1 MNNSETQQEYYQRL
15 GLLYLSALL
24 HHIPNKAMS
33 AAFSTILG
41 SHPGFSYVLEI
52 ADRYAFTQAG
62 MLSPG
67 FFQTVAS
74 PFENIGDE
82 NRTDLVNAFPQTKLS
97 LSKSSF
103 PAPKS
108 EIDNNVEGLWE
119 DFASGFENNNF
130 ENSEEAVENSKAVL
144 NSLSQ
149 FATAIPNPGN
159 VNPSVSWYDYAKM
172 KAGLAVCIAEYTGW
186 KNRAIGDEE
195 EPLIIIRADIS
206 GIQRFIYDIASKQA
220 SKNLKGRSFYVQL
233 LSDAVLRRMLKS
245 FDLFEGNVMYS
256 SGGNFFVLAPNTEKT
271 IKRFDQLEKEVTR
284 ALFKSHDTRLS
295 VVMGYEKVRQ
305 SEILNGKI
313 NESISRLFKERID
326 RKKKQKFL
334 SVINSDEGYRDLF
347 EPDDLG
353 GNLVTDAVTGE
364 RVDLR
369 TAYTIAEG
377 ALPKL
382 LMDKKELLDNENT
395 GVISEATAKQI
406 FLGYQLKDIAYVIV
420 ADQALNVDDRL
431 NRENRFEPGQLG
443 IYYYAVK
450 KGSESD
456 FEKALSP
463 QSILDIW
470 IINESYMQKWHSI
483 PVRQFLYGG
492 NSVPVLNK
500 EEANAIKEDNLSEV
514 KDREEGSP
522 KYFDEMSGKGR
533 FKRLGVLRM
542 DVDNL
547 GQLFKNASTDQL
559 TFSYYAALSR
569 NLDWFFRGYIN
580 TIWGSNEEFKSH
592 TQIIY
597 SGGDDL
603 FVIGRWD
610 LMIAFAEQ
618 IKEDFSAFTCQ
629 TGGSPSLS
637 LSGGIAIVTHK
648 FPIMKAAA
656 FSEDAEKAAKGH
668 KLEVNGEYAFSKNSI
683 ALFGMPLHWDT
694 EYQLVKELKE
704 ELVLYVE
711 SERNPKGLPKSIL
724 GKIQTYSEMARK
736 YRMDYNR
743 LAVLEP
749 EKRGAPPIPSW
760 VWHVVYDFSRMI
772 DRVKGADRLFA
783 RKMRDKIDEN
793 LKLYLKSK
801 TEVAIKVKN
810 AIFTNTWEN
819 TSIQSSYH
827 FVELL
832 SVAAKWAELEI
843 RNYQPAKTA

>member
-1 MNNSETQQEYYQRL
+1 MINEEKQQEGFQKL

-33 AAFSTILG
+33 TAFSNILG
-41 SHPGFSYVLEI
+41 SHPEFTYVLEI
-52 ADRYAFTQAG
+52 ADRYAFTQSG

-82 NRTDLVNAFPQTKLS
+82 KRTDLVNAFPQMKLS
-97 LSKSSF
+97 LDKSSF

-108 EIDNNVEGLWE
+108 EIDDNVEGLWE

-130 ENSEEAVENSKAVL
+130 ENSEEAVENGKAVL

-149 FATAIPNPGN
+149 FAIAIPNPGN
-159 VNPSVSWYDYAKM
+159 VNPSVSWYDYAKV
-172 KAGLAVCIAEYTGW
+172 KAGLAVCIAEYLGW
-186 KNRAIGDEE
+186 DDREISDDE
-195 EPLIIIRADIS
+195 EPLLVIRADIS

-220 SKNLKGRSFYVQL
+220 SKSLKGRSFYVQL

-256 SGGNFFVLAPNTEKT
+256 SGGNFFVLAPNTEKI

-305 SEILNGKI
+305 SEVLKGII

-334 SVINSDEGYRDLF
+334 SVINSDEGYRDIF
-347 EPDDLG
+347 EPIDAGGDLA
-353 GNLVTDAVTGE
+353 TDAITGE

-369 TAYTIAEG
+369 TAYTTAEE
-377 ALPKL
+377 ALPQL
-382 LMDKKELLDNENT
+382 LMDKKELLENENA

-450 KGSESD
+450 KDSESD

-492 NSVPVLNK
+492 NSLPVLNK
-500 EEANAIKEDNLSEV
+500 EEANDIKEDKLAQG
-514 KDREEGSP
+514 KDRKEGSP

-580 TIWGSNEEFKSH
+580 TIWADNDEFKSN

-603 FVIGRWD
+603 FVVGRWD

-618 IKEDFSAFTCQ
+618 IKEDFATFTCQ
-629 TGGSPSLS
+629 KGRSVNLS

-694 EYQLVKELKE
+694 EYQLVKELKS
-704 ELVLYVE
+704 ELVKYLTLKPKEYALPSSILSRIRIHHSMMQE
-711 SERNPKGLPKSIL
+711 HREKKIKGKRSNPKWI
-724 GKIQTYSEMARK
+724 
-736 YRMDYNR
+736 
-743 LAVLEP
+743 
-749 EKRGAPPIPSW
+749 
-760 VWHVVYDFSRMI
+760 WHVAYDFSRFSERQRS
-772 DRVKGADRLFA
+772 DVKKYVKKLSYALDKAIKEQLESKQGFLKKVEQGLFTN
-783 RKMRDKIDEN
+783 RYDLEDGS
-793 LKLYLKSK
+793 LKS
-801 TEVAIKVKN
+801 
-810 AIFTNTWEN
+810 F
-819 TSIQSSYH
+819 SSGYH
-827 FVELL
+827 FLEMLNL
-832 SVAAKWAELEI
+832 AARWAQLEI
-843 RNYQPAKTA
+843 NSNRD